1 MTDSKSA
8 SEPKGPRRRVL
19 VTWLVMS
26 LLAILLTLAAGG
38 KPAAATH
45 NPFVGFGLARICVA
59 ANGQNARGVVAAQ
72 RPLDE
77 IAEQTADLH
86 IRVAAGEIQVAEVV
100 HDKKIIPE
108 DVGKENP

>member
-1 MTDSKSA
+1 
-8 SEPKGPRRRVL
+8 V
-19 VTWLVMS
+19 
-26 LLAILLTLAAGG
+26 
-38 KPAAATH
+38 AAAK
-45 NPFVGFGLARICVA
+45 
-59 ANGQNARGVVAAQ
+59 